1 MTRQVKVTLDLWFT
15 QSVAGDMAFAE
26 DMEEVEKIETAIALT
41 EDSDFDWI
49 EHLKKFDPKE
59 FVEYLY
65 MEDLG
70 SITSAKWLDGG
81 KIEFIIDL
89 DEEECK
95 TCGDSTDEGILKH
108 FKDALLD
115 QSLEDG
121 EWEGED
127 NGWVI
132 MTKPLEDGSQYEY
145 GLIDYRRPENI
156 HVEFV

>member
-1 MTRQVKVTLDLWFT
+1 MTRQVKVTLELWFENHEIEE
-15 QSVAGDMAFAE
+15 MMMAE
-26 DMEEVEKIETAIALT
+26 DMEDVEKKETAFALM
-41 EDSDFDWI
+41 EDSGFDWI
-49 EHLKKFDPKE
+49 EHLKTFDPKE

-70 SITSAKWLDGG
+70 SVTSAKWLDQG
-81 KIEFIIDL
+81 KIEFIVDL

-108 FKDALLD
+108 LKDALLD
-115 QSLEDG
+115 GSLEDG

-132 MTKPLEDGSQYEY
+132 STKPLEDGSTFEY
-145 GLIDYRRPENI
+145 GLIDYRDRKNI
-156 HVEFV
+156 HVEFI